1 MARRPKALAGIGW
14 ILGAAALGVGAGL
27 AAERLVVGKDRLR
40 PDPYADVP
48 YGKLA
53 GDRLYHVTS
62 FDGARLLA
70 EDFGAP
76 DAKTGVIFLHGY
88 CLDRTIWHHQ
98 MESPSDS
105 RRIFY
110 DARNHGRS
118 LDSGRAEADTIT
130 LARDLKAVLD
140 QSGLDKAVLVG
151 HSMGGMTVLEFC
163 RLHPEELGKRVR
175 GLVLVNTTYTDALKT
190 LFAAEI
196 IGPIERR
203 TRKVVG
209 AILDGRRSSAVLRL
223 RGDDLSWLLV
233 KFFGFGADASP
244 TQIGYII
251 KLLSQFPNPPLV
263 EMLNGIRKFD
273 MEEALN
279 AIDVPCLII
288 AGGTDRVTTVKA
300 SERMHEEIK
309 GSTLE
314 VFDDEGH
321 MTMMEGE
328 QRFNPL
334 LDKFLDEVFK

>member
-1 MARRPKALAGIGW
+1 MARRPKASGGIGW
-14 ILGAAALGVGAGL
+14 LLGAAALGVGAGL
-27 AAERLVVGKDRLR
+27 AAERLVVGRDRLR
-40 PDPYADVP
+40 SDPYKEVP
-48 YGKLA
+48 YGKVI

-62 FDGARLLA
+62 FDGTRLLA
-70 EDFGAP
+70 EDFGTP
-76 DAKTGVIFLHGY
+76 DAKSGAIFLHGY

-98 MESPSDS
+98 MESRTDS
-105 RRIFY
+105 RRVFY

-118 LDSGRAEADTIT
+118 LDAGRADADTVT
-130 LARDLKAVLD
+130 LAKDLKAVLD
-140 QSGLDKAVLVG
+140 QSGLQNAILVG

-163 RLHPEELGKRVR
+163 RLFPEELRARVR
-175 GLVLVNTTYTDALKT
+175 GVVLVNTTYTDAIKT

-196 IGPIERR
+196 IGPIERKSR
-203 TRKVVG
+203 R
-209 AILDGRRSSAVLRL
+209 AISALLGGPRSSSVMRL

-244 TQIGYII
+244 TQIGYVI
-251 KLLSQFPNPPLV
+251 KLLSQFPNPSLV

-309 GSTLE
+309 GSRLVLFE
-314 VFDDEGH
+314 DEGH

-328 QRFNPL
+328 KRFNPAME
-334 LDKFLDEVFK
+334 KFFDEFLA